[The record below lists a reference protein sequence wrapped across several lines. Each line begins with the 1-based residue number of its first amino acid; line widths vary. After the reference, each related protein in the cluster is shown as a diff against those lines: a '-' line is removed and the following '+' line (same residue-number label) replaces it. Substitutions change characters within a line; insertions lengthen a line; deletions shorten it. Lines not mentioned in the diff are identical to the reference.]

1 MRIRSAVLAAATGVA
16 LIATSA
22 GLAFSAPSVVVARS
36 GPVQS
41 SGPPGD
47 NGFIKVDDQR
57 IDGIPNNQPHVGCT
71 FHVDFYNYDEGDLFA
86 DVNFALQPP
95 TSGPGYTLGVDG
107 NTHVFI
113 GEDPAGGGKDL
124 DASEIYTLSF
134 TGTAHLQGYHVKLTI
149 NAQGSQGSDVKHK
162 VFWVSGC
169 EQPPP
174 TTPTPTTP
182 TPTTPTPTTP
192 TTIVVTDRRCAPVF
206 TTTGCRPTP
215 TNTTTPT
222 VPVPTEIPAGLSGSQ
237 GPPASGGASP
247 GLLAISLGLGL
258 AGSLLLF
265 AGVGTLFRRRSD
277 NAA

>member
-1 MRIRSAVLAAATGVA
+1 MRIRSALLATVSGLALVAA
-16 LIATSA
+16 SA
-22 GLAFSAPSVVVARS
+22 GLAFSAPSGPVAPS
-36 GPVQS
+36 VLVQS
-41 SGPPGD
+41 SDPPGND
-47 NGFIKVDDQR
+47 GFIKVDDQPL
-57 IDGIPNNQPHVGCT
+57 DGIPNNQPHVGCV
-71 FHVDFYNYDEGDLFA
+71 FHIDFYDYDEGDLFA
-86 DVNFALQPP
+86 DVNFTLQPP

-113 GEDPAGGGKDL
+113 GEDPAGGGNDL
-124 DASEIYTLSF
+124 DASETYTLSF

-149 NAQGSQGSDVKHK
+149 NAEGSQGSDVKHK

-174 TTPTPTTP
+174 TTTPPTTTPPTTTPPTTTPPTTP
-182 TPTTPTPTTP
+182 PPTTPPPTTP
-192 TTIVVTDRRCAPVF
+192 PVTAS
-206 TTTGCRPTP
+206 
-215 TNTTTPT
+215 PT

-237 GPPASGGASP
+237 GPPASGGAGP

>member
-113 GEDPAGGGKDL
+113 GEDPAGGGNDL
-124 DASEIYTLSF
+124 DASETYTLSF

-174 TTPTPTTP
+174 TTTPPTTTP
-182 TPTTPTPTTP
+182 PTTTPPTTTPP
-192 TTIVVTDRRCAPVF
+192 TTTPPPPVT
-206 TTTGCRPTP
+206 TS
-215 TNTTTPT
+215 PT